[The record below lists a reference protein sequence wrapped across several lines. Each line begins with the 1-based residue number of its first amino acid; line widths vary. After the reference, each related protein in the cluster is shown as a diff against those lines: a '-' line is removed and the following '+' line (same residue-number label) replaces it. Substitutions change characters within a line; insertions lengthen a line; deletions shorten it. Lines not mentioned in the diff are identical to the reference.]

1 MAVASSHH
9 ASVLLLALALA
20 LGCTSSVN
28 PATGRREVV
37 LMSAEDEQ
45 RIDVEATREVEAS
58 VGVAA
63 DPTLNRYVQSVG
75 QALAAHSPRQDVTY
89 TFQIVEMDEP
99 NAFALPGGHIFVS
112 RGILVLA
119 NTEAEVAAVL
129 GHEIGHVAARHA
141 AKLDAHLKTLGIATL
156 LGDLL
161 SGGSEERE
169 NPSAAE
175 TAGSNPFARYA
186 RDQER
191 QADSIGQQIAS
202 QSGVDPGGMA
212 RFLTALDNYTKL
224 NQGFSMPQTYWSTH
238 PATRERMAEAAALAQ
253 TESWKNGGGA
263 TVPYQD
269 ARDAYLDKIDGMT
282 VSRPA
287 SEGVF
292 VEDRFFHAD
301 LGFSLGF
308 PYGWEKSNQPA
319 RVMAIAPK
327 HDGVVLLELQGAGS
341 DPIAAA
347 REFAEQEAL
356 PLEHGTPLH
365 IGELPAFRA
374 IAIVPTSFG
383 ALNAEITWVAF
394 DNRVYRLLG
403 GLRGGQI
410 SKYQGIFRKFAQSFR
425 RITPEETASIQE
437 LRVRSAR
444 ALPGETLT
452 DLSART
458 HNQWGL
464 TFTSVANGVFAHEA
478 LAPGQRIKIAV
489 KEPYQSAPTPTTTTP
504 AQPPTPPPIPP
515 AAQR

>member
-1 MAVASSHH
+1 MPANSFPRALV
-9 ASVLLLALALA
+9 LALA
-20 LGCTSSVN
+20 LGCSSSVN

-45 RIDVEATREVEAS
+45 QIDVEATQEIEAY
-58 VGVAA
+58 VGLVQ
-63 DPTLNRYVQSVG
+63 DPALNRYVESVG
-75 QALAAHSPRQDVTY
+75 RTLATHSPRQDVTY

-112 RGILVLA
+112 RGLLLLA
-119 NTEAEVAAVL
+119 NTEAELAHVL

-141 AKLDAHLKTLGIATL
+141 AKLDAHLKTLGLATL

-161 SGGSEERE
+161 SGSEEE
-169 NPSAAE
+169 SDSAE

-186 RDQER
+186 RNQER
-191 QADSIGQQIAS
+191 QADAIGQQIAS
-202 QSGVDPGGMA
+202 QSGVDPAGMA

-238 PATRERMAEAAALAQ
+238 PATRERMADAAARAQ
-253 TESWKNGGGA
+253 TEAWKTGRGA

-269 ARDAYLDKIDGMT
+269 ARDAYLDKIEGMT

-292 VEDRFFHAD
+292 VEDRFFHAE
-301 LGFSLGF
+301 LGFSLRF
-308 PYGWEKSNQPA
+308 PFGWESSNEPA

-327 HDGVVLLELQGAGS
+327 RDGVVLLELQGPGS

-347 REFAEQEAL
+347 REYAELEAL

-374 IAIVPTSFG
+374 VAIVPTAFG
-383 ALNAEITWVAF
+383 ALNAEITWVAL

-403 GLRGGQI
+403 GLRGGPL
-410 SKYQGIFRKFAQSFR
+410 SKYQGLFRKFAQSFR
-425 RITPEETASIQE
+425 RITPEETVAIEE
-437 LRVRSAR
+437 LRMRSAR

-452 DLSART
+452 ELSART
-458 HNQWGL
+458 RNQWDL
-464 TFTSVANGVFAHEA
+464 TFTSIANGVFAHEA
-478 LAPGQRIKIAV
+478 LPPDQRIKIAV
-489 KEPYQSAPTPTTTTP
+489 KERYEAAPAPT
-504 AQPPTPPPIPP
+504 AK
-515 AAQR
+515 RD

>member
-1 MAVASSHH
+1 MPSPCSALVR
-9 ASVLLLALALA
+9 VLALAFLV
-20 LGCTSSVN
+20 GCSSSVN

-45 RIDVEATREVEAS
+45 RIDLEATQEIEAS
-58 VGVAA
+58 VGLAA
-63 DPTLNRYVQSVG
+63 DPALNRYVASVG
-75 QALAAHSPRQDVTY
+75 RSLAKHSPRQDVHY
-89 TFQIVEMDEP
+89 SFQIVEMDEP
-99 NAFALPGGHIFVS
+99 NAFALPGGHIYIS
-112 RGILVLA
+112 RGLLLLA
-119 NTEAEVAAVL
+119 NSEAELAHVL

-141 AKLDAHLKTLGIATL
+141 AKLDAHMKTLGIATL

-161 SGGSEERE
+161 SGGPEETTSR
-169 NPSAAE
+169 SE
-175 TAGSNPFARYA
+175 TAGGNPFARYA

-191 QADSIGQQIAS
+191 QADSIGQQIAT
-202 QSGVDPGGMA
+202 QSGVDPSGMA

-224 NQGFSMPQTYWSTH
+224 SQGFSMPQTYGSTH
-238 PATRERMAEAAALAQ
+238 PATRERMAEAASLAQ
-253 TESWKNGGGA
+253 TEAWKRGGGA
-263 TVPYQD
+263 AVPYED
-269 ARDAYLDKIDGMT
+269 ARDAYLDKIEGMT

-301 LGFSLGF
+301 LGFSLRF
-308 PYGWEKSNQPA
+308 PYGWEQRNEPA

-327 HDGVVLLELQGAGS
+327 RDGVVLLELQGAGG

-356 PLEHGTPLH
+356 QLEHGAALR
-365 IGELPAFRA
+365 IGALPAFRA
-374 IAIVPTSFG
+374 LAVVPTAFG
-383 ALNAEITWVAF
+383 ALNAEITWISF
-394 DNRVYRLLG
+394 DNRIYRLLG

-410 SKYQGIFRKFAQSFR
+410 TKYQGIFRKFAQSFR
-425 RITPEETASIQE
+425 RITPEEVASIEE

-452 DLSART
+452 ELSARVQ
-458 HNQWGL
+458 NQWDL

-489 KEPYQSAPTPTTTTP
+489 KERYQPAAPTP
-504 AQPPTPPPIPP
+504 Q
-515 AAQR
+515 AANP

>member
-1 MAVASSHH
+1 MPANLPPLAR
-9 ASVLLLALALA
+9 ALLFAAALA

-37 LMSAEDEQ
+37 LMSSEDEQ
-45 RIDVEATREVEAS
+45 RVDVEATQEIEAN
-58 VGVAA
+58 VGIAA
-63 DPTLNRYVQSVG
+63 DPALNRYVGSVG
-75 QALAAHSPRQDVTY
+75 KALAAHSPRQDVNY

-112 RGILVLA
+112 RGLLLLA
-119 NTEAEVAAVL
+119 NSEGELAHVL

-141 AKLDAHLKTLGIATL
+141 AKLDAHLKTLGLATL

-161 SGGSEERE
+161 SGGSEDTA
-169 NPSAAE
+169 PSE

-202 QSGVDPGGMA
+202 QSGVDPAGMA

-253 TESWKNGGGA
+253 TEAWKNGGGA
-263 TVPYQD
+263 AVPYQD

-301 LGFSLGF
+301 LGFSLRF
-308 PYGWEKSNQPA
+308 PFGWEKRNEPA

-347 REFAEQEAL
+347 REYAEQEAL

-365 IGELPAFRA
+365 IGDLPAFRA
-374 IAIVPTSFG
+374 LAIVPTAFG

-394 DNRVYRLLG
+394 ENRVYRLLG

-425 RITPEETASIQE
+425 RITPEEVASIEE

-444 ALPGETLT
+444 ALPGETLPE
-452 DLSART
+452 LSART
-458 HNQWGL
+458 HNEWDL

-489 KEPYQSAPTPTTTTP
+489 KEHYQPAP
-504 AQPPTPPPIPP
+504 AQPSPSPAIPP
-515 AAQR
+515 AAAR